1 MTPLHLTAQVNA
13 WESAVELLQG
23 NTLGSP
29 TKLDEILEEENEN
42 GESVLHFAARSGCL
56 NVVEELLKKKVVR
69 QILNATAAGNQTP
82 LHVAARNDHAKICE
96 VLLRKGANP
105 YARADGMTPFDLAIM
120 MGSLNSAEV
129 LRKYCSVNGESVAVD
144 DVAEIK
150 EEATVNKLSMQ
161 LDSILMQGIIYEKL
175 MRNAK
180 YKIIV
185 DFAKDKSSTKIE
197 DKNAQPKR
205 INLYS
210 NPSDEWEELLRKRDE
225 STNRSMETRMTEM
238 AAHLLEMTRM
248 LKAIQASQQA
258 SPAVQQASQAE
269 RSS

>member
-1 MTPLHLTAQVNA
+1 FFF
-13 WESAVELLQG
+13 LLQNEDVLENLFISLVKVSVMSTG
-23 NTLGSP
+23 EFDFSNLFVALP
-29 TKLDEILEEENEN
+29 TD
-42 GESVLHFAARSGCL
+42 
-56 NVVEELLKKKVVR
+56 
-69 QILNATAAGNQTP
+69 QTP
-82 LHVAARNDHAKICE
+82 VETPQMLLVRIVSFIVF
-96 VLLRKGANP
+96 VLFMVTITILFMNLYTG
-105 YARADGMTPFDLAIM
+105 
-120 MGSLNSAEV
+120 
-129 LRKYCSVNGESVAVD
+129 VAVD

-258 SPAVQQASQAE
+258 SPAVQQASQAGQQGSQAE